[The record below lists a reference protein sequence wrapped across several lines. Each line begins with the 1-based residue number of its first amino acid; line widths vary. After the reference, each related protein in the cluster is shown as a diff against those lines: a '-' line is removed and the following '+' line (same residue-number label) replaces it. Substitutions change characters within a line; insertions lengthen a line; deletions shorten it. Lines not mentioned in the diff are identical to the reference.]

1 MAKTKSKKFID
12 WNVLSRVLDLVKPY
26 RKKYYSAIVLSI
38 IVACLVPLKPYFIG
52 VAVDDHILNFDFNGL
67 QKVIII
73 LFILLIAEA
82 ILRYFLIYT
91 TRLLGQ
97 TIIKG
102 LRLKIFNHYM
112 RFKLRYFDRTPIG
125 NATTRTITDVERIN
139 DIFAQGLIN
148 IVTDLLVMT
157 AVLIVMFYHSW
168 RLTLVCIIPF
178 PLIIYFTYIFKEKMK
193 GAFRIVRE
201 SVSKLNSFVQEHVTG
216 MSVVQVFNAEKQE
229 KLKFEKINA
238 EHRDANV
245 KTVLY
250 FSIFIPLI
258 EITLSISL
266 GLLVWF
272 GAKGVVSEWATLGV
286 FVAFPLYLNL
296 LFRPMRQL
304 ADRFNTLQNGMV
316 ASERVFDVLDL
327 TESIPNQ
334 GIINPS
340 KIKGAIDFHNV
351 SFAYDDK
358 NFVLNDISF
367 SVNAGETLAIVGATG
382 SGKTSIINLLN
393 RFYQINSGLIKV
405 DDKPVEEY
413 SLEGL
418 RSNIGMV
425 LQDVFLFS
433 GSIKENINLRDEN
446 ITDEQVY
453 NAAKLVGAYDFIMK
467 LPGGFEY
474 DVMERG
480 ATLSMGQRQIISF
493 IRALVY
499 NPSILIL
506 DEATSSIDTESEELI
521 QSAIEK
527 LIKGRTSVI
536 IAHRLSTIQHADK
549 ILVLDAGKIVEQG
562 SHEELLAIDGFYKR
576 LHDMQFKPKKTA

>member
-1 MAKTKSKKFID
+1 MTKAKSKKFID

-26 RKKYYSAIVLSI
+26 RKKYYSAILLSI
-38 IVACLVPLKPYFIG
+38 VVACLVPLKPYFIG
-52 VAVDDHILNFDFNGL
+52 KAVDDHILNFDFNGL
-67 QKVIII
+67 QKIIII
-73 LFILLIAEA
+73 LFIILIAEA

-102 LRLKIFNHYM
+102 LRLKVFNHYM

-216 MSVVQVFNAEKQE
+216 MGVVQIFNAEKQE

-327 TESIPNQ
+327 TESIPDQ
-334 GIINPS
+334 GILSPNKIN
-340 KIKGAIDFHNV
+340 GAIDFNNV

-367 SVNAGETLAIVGATG
+367 SVKAGETLAIVGATG

-405 DDKPVEEY
+405 DDRPIEDY

-433 GSIKENINLRDEN
+433 GSIKENINLRDKN

-499 NPSILIL
+499 DPSILIL

-576 LHDMQFKPKKTA
+576 LYDMQFKPKKTA